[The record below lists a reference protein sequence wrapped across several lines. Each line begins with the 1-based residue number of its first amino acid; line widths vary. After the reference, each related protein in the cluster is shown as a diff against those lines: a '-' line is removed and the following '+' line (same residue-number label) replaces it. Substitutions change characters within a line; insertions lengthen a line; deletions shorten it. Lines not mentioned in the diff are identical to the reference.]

1 MGFVKN
7 MLPLSLCLPA
17 MGAIPASAC
26 ARVMFK
32 GLDSIILTA
41 RSMDWREDIGADLWI
56 FSGYEAER

>member
-1 MGFVKN
+1 

-56 FSGYEAER
+56 FPRV